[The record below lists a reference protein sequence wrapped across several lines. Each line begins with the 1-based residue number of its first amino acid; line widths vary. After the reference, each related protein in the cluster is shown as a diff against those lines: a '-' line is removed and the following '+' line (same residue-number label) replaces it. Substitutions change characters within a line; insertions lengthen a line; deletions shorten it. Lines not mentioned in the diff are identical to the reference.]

1 MTGDSAV
8 REIFN
13 MLVDFFSFIV
23 SQMKRIPTG
32 FGVDV
37 YTFSI
42 ACLITG
48 VVLVGIVNVV
58 KTNGS
63 SDVLFDI
70 HSEHRSERRFKKQ
83 TQKDIKKALD
93 KNKDR

>member
-13 MLVDFFSFIV
+13 ILADFFSFIV

-32 FGVDV
+32 FGVDL
-37 YTFSI
+37 YTFCI
-42 ACLITG
+42 ACLVMG
-48 VVLVGIVNVV
+48 VVVTGIVNVV

-63 SDVLFDI
+63 SDVLIDI
-70 HSEHRSERRFKKQ
+70 HSEHRAERRFKKQ

>member
-13 MLVDFFSFIV
+13 MLVDFFAFIV

-32 FGVDV
+32 FGVDL
-37 YTFSI
+37 YTFCI

-58 KTNGS
+58 KTNSS
-63 SDVLFDI
+63 SDVLIDI
-70 HSEHRSERRFKKQ
+70 HSEHKAQKRYEKQ
-83 TQKDIKKALD
+83 RDKDIDNALE
-93 KNKDR
+93 KYR